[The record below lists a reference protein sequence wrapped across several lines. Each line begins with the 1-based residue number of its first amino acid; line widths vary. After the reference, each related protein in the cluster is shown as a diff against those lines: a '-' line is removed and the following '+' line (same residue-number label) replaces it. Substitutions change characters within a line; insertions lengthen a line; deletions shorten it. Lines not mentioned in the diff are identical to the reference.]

1 LFQNEVYSVAKR
13 SVKNEVYSVAKRSV
27 KNEVYSVAKRSVKIP
42 KEVVSMYFKNIY
54 DNKIEKM
61 RLEREIEGLRFVE
74 FLKELKDNL
83 EKTYDEIS
91 TLKGSDLSVRIVKTE
106 RIKQRILELKKE
118 VSNLERKLKY

>member
-1 LFQNEVYSVAKR
+1 MFQ
-13 SVKNEVYSVAKRSV
+13 
-27 KNEVYSVAKRSVKIP
+27 NEVYSVAKRSVKIP

>member
-1 LFQNEVYSVAKR
+1 
-13 SVKNEVYSVAKRSV
+13 
-27 KNEVYSVAKRSVKIP
+27 
-42 KEVVSMYFKNIY
+42 
-54 DNKIEKM
+54 M